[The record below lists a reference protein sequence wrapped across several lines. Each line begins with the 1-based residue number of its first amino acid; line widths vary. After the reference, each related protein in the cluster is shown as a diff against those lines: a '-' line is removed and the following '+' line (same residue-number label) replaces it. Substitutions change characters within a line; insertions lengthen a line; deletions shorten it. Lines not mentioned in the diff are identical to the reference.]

1 MCKNTTETGAACEFC
16 KATPKERRDVCL
28 MGGGD
33 NLTAREMMCGACLK
47 DGERQV
53 WKLDR
58 KDLGYKMPDGVDEA
72 DIDRLSGGEWLPVS
86 DGRQFSGACSQCGGI
101 LEVEG
106 GAEPHFCPWCGGKY
120 QEGEVRRVP
129 DHSSTENLLNA
140 VGQLL
145 AEHPMPVI
153 ALLRNKVGWR

>member
-33 NLTAREMMCGACLK
+33 NLTAREMMCKACLK

-58 KDLGYKMPDGVDEA
+58 EEAGYKMPDGVDEA
-72 DIDRLSGGEWLPVS
+72 DMDRLSGGEWLPVS
-86 DGRQFSGACSQCGGI
+86 DGRQFSGACTSCGGI
-101 LEVEG
+101 HESTG
-106 GAEPHFCPWCGGKY
+106 GAAPVFCPWCGAKY
-120 QEGEVRRVP
+120 KEGEVRRLP
-129 DHSSTENLLNA
+129 DHSFDEDKVAFVGHLLQENPRA
-140 VGQLL
+140 VV
-145 AEHPMPVI
+145 EF
-153 ALLRNKVGWR
+153 LRTCGDG